1 MSRKNTG
8 TSGLAKSTGPGGNP
22 KMQSG
27 AGPFPNT
34 YYGNSKN
41 IDCDRDVK
49 SGGETRKGK

>member
-1 MSRKNTG
+1 MSRKNTMN
-8 TSGLAKSTGPGGNP
+8 GLSKSSAPGGSP

-34 YYGNSKN
+34 YFGNSRD
-41 IDCDRDVK
+41 IAADRDVK